1 MSPTSSAATSKTRR
15 KGKRRAGSDVR
26 DQIRRRLHLPEHR
39 GHFASRLLYPRK
51 RTPAKRVGK
60 IPLCRLPRFRV
71 HEPAAAL
78 QALGR
83 PDCVE
88 IVGLKALDLN
98 RLIREVDMKRTR
110 SDAKRGS
117 PSTVW

>member
-1 MSPTSSAATSKTRR
+1 MSGEQDQMSET
-15 KGKRRAGSDVR
+15 R

-51 RTPAKRVGK
+51 HRRARWNCP
-60 IPLCRLPRFRV
+60 PCRLPRSRL

-88 IVGLKALDLN
+88 IVGLKARDLN
-98 RLIREVDMKRTR
+98 ELIREVDMKRRAVMR
-110 SDAKRGS
+110 SAVPRNSMVGRK
-117 PSTVW
+117 